1 MEVVNMDPDVMRFID
16 TVLCGDLNTPV
27 TGQLA
32 LDLMVNPP
40 KPGDPSCD
48 MYTQVTHLQK
58 ILHRSSFPTPFVQVV
73 PRAAPFLYRITTYNQ
88 SLLFFSSKEILL
100 RRATLSQNAKRAQEF
115 LNGLPGMS
123 CQPVMGGIY
132 LYPRLRLLSEI
143 TEQAKVGKYY
153 NYFHQLT
160 STTLLC
166 CTVCTYM

>member
-1 MEVVNMDPDVMRFID
+1 MDPDVMLFVD
-16 TVLCGDLNTPV
+16 SVLCGDISTPV